1 MRCAPAACAV
11 VAGPVKTGYKSGY
24 DQRLSSHAVKWPFK
38 SSFWG
43 GPHQSEPSYSW
54 SGDAVADVAIAGGGY
69 AGMSSAYYLKKAKP
83 DLDIAIVESMYSGFG
98 PSGRNFGFVSPGV
111 REIRGGLGE
120 KEDIGEQRAVTSY
133 YLRMRRELERRMAE
147 SSIECDY
154 QTEHLLEQALDEASW
169 EGLQRTSAYLT
180 AKGTPHVLV
189 DRAHL
194 ATAAPFPY
202 EVRGGLVR
210 TAWRTLQPYKL
221 ARGLRQ
227 QLLGMGVRF
236 LQGAPVTALE
246 STESGAPVLRC
257 GNGASIKARHAVFAT
272 NAYSRFLPFLDG
284 LIFPRHTYVLATEP
298 LSTEQLAP
306 LGFHDYKAVNDAG
319 FVFYYARVYRNQLLF
334 GGGANTQGL
343 FVESTVDTAADQ
355 KVAEY
360 ERIHR
365 EMLSRWPT
373 LADTAI
379 DAAWAGPID
388 GTPNFVPLVKPL
400 DGWPNVVINI
410 GYNGEGIVPANS
422 SGLMTLGLV
431 LGKSHFHAEAEQIRQ
446 IFLRPK

>member
-1 MRCAPAACAV
+1 V
-11 VAGPVKTGYKSGY
+11 N
-24 DQRLSSHAVKWPFK
+24 WPFK
-38 SSFWG
+38 PSFWG
-43 GPHQSEPSYSW
+43 APQQTEPVYSW
-54 SGDAVADVAIAGGGY
+54 SNDTVADVAIAGGGY
-69 AGMSSAYYLKKAKP
+69 AGMSTAYYLKKAKP

-120 KEDIGEQRAVTSY
+120 QEDINEQRTVTAY
-133 YLRMRRELERRMAE
+133 YLRMREELERRIAE
-147 SSIECDY
+147 GGIECDY
-154 QTEHLLEQALDEASW
+154 NTEPLLEQALDDASW
-169 EGLQRTSAYLT
+169 EALNRTSAYLT
-180 AKGTPHVLV
+180 AKGTPHFLI
-189 DRAHL
+189 DRARL
-194 ATAAPFPY
+194 ASAAPFPY

-221 ARGLRQ
+221 ARGFRQ

-236 LQGAPVTALE
+236 LEGTPVTALE
-246 STESGAPVLRC
+246 SSESGAPVLRC
-257 GNGASIKARHAVFAT
+257 GNGASIKAQHAVFAT
-272 NAYSRFLPFLDG
+272 NAYSRVLPFLSD

-298 LSTEQLAP
+298 LSTEQLKP

-319 FVFYYARVYRNQLLF
+319 FVFYYARIYRNRLLF

-365 EMLSRWPT
+365 EMLRRWPT
-373 LADTAI
+373 LTDTAI
-379 DAAWAGPID
+379 DTAWSGPID
-388 GTPNFVPLVKPL
+388 GTPNFVPVVRAL
-400 DGWPNVVINI
+400 DGWPNVVVNI
-410 GYNGEGIVPANS
+410 GYNGEGIIPANS

-431 LGKSHFHAEAEQIRQ
+431 LGKSHVHAQAEQIRQ
-446 IFLRPK
+446 IFLRPRSD